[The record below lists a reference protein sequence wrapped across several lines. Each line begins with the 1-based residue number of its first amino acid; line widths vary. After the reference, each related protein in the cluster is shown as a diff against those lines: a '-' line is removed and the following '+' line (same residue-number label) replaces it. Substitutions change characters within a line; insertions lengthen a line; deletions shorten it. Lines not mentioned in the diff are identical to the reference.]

1 MRIRSPLLL
10 WGVGAVALVG
20 LLALLRARPWR
31 GPDPEARSQ
40 QATRESLAVGFLPV
54 T

>member
-1 MRIRSPLLL
+1 MKVRSPLLL
-10 WGVGAVALVG
+10 WGLGAVALVG
-20 LLALLRARPWR
+20 LLGLLHTRPWR
-31 GPDPEARSQ
+31 GSGAAARSQ